1 MLSPIQSPVLL
12 IFAMFAHAAL
22 AQSLLAGYLGAYSAP
37 NGTFIGAV
45 ARTLDLNEKG
55 DRSDYLAAIGFTNAT
70 NEGDAVLLQILSPIN
85 PSVPWVAI
93 VLGVAGDCESMPIPN
108 GDAPWAAQLVPSDG
122 SPLGPLP
129 LPGDTRSTLIGGYNS
144 LTVFCGEPMAFVIQ
158 SNSGRDILAPVW
170 TDQEGTR
177 HPMIIVHDITT
188 GRVAVSP
195 SLASYHAAATSP
207 VTIEEVFF
215 AFFT

>member
-1 MLSPIQSPVLL
+1 MPM
-12 IFAMFAHAAL
+12 AMSGTPR
-22 AQSLLAGYLGAYSAP
+22 SLLLMVGIPALYNAG
-37 NGTFIGAV
+37 
-45 ARTLDLNEKG
+45 
-55 DRSDYLAAIGFTNAT
+55 LA
-70 NEGDAVLLQILSPIN
+70 SPESI
-85 PSVPWVAI
+85 SL
-93 VLGVAGDCESMPIPN
+93 VLGNSIGDCESMPIPN

-122 SPLGPLP
+122 SPPGPLP

-177 HPMIIVHDITT
+177 HSMIIIHDLTI
-188 GRVAVSP
+188 GRVSVSS
-195 SLASYHAAATSP
+195 SLASYRSAMTVP
-207 VTIEEVFF
+207 VTVEEVFL

>member
-1 MLSPIQSPVLL
+1 AWPVCPPIQSSVLL
-12 IFAMFAHAAL
+12 IFAMFTHAAL
-22 AQSLLAGYLGAYSAP
+22 AQSLLAT
-37 NGTFIGAV
+37 NGTFIGAA
-45 ARTLDLNEKG
+45 ARTLDLDEKG

-93 VLGVAGDCESMPIPN
+93 VLGVAGDFPN

-129 LPGDTRSTLIGGYNS
+129 LPGDTRSTLIGGYNA

-158 SNSGRDILAPVW
+158 SNSGRAILAPIW
-170 TDQEGTR
+170 TR
-177 HPMIIVHDITT
+177 HPMIIVHNITT
-188 GRVAVSP
+188 GCVAVSP

-207 VTIEEVFF
+207 VTIEEVVEDS
-215 AFFT
+215 